1 MKIMNVDTLA
11 SMSREDI
18 LEMKRKEMGD
28 KAFYK
33 MMASVVVDR
42 ARMGQ
47 NVAKDIENYTSGMDT
62 ATYMRTVSEVG
73 FYSPASLKNTHF
85 YRATR

>member
-1 MKIMNVDTLA
+1 MKIMEVNTLA

-33 MMASVVVDR
+33 MMAGVVVDR

-47 NVAKDIENYTSGMDT
+47 NVAKDIEDYANKMDT
-62 ATYMRTVSEVG
+62 ENYNRMVSMVG
-73 FYSPASLKNTHF
+73 FYSPASLRNTHY
-85 YRATR
+85 YRPTR